1 MLDQGE
7 RRAIFVG
14 AIIGALSGSFLA
26 VLYRRRA
33 QRRPV
38 GAAKPDKT
46 GQWVRLGV
54 SLIPVLRQFLE
65 LIS

>member
-7 RRAIFVG
+7 KRAIFAG
-14 AIIGALSGSFLA
+14 AIIGALSGSLLA

-33 QRRPV
+33 QQRPA

-46 GQWVRLGV
+46 GQWVRFGV
-54 SLIPVLRQFLE
+54 SLIPVFRQFLE